1 MGYKGDVLIV
11 LGVLLIVVAFFM
23 GYGLYNSASNYSLL
37 QSSNKISGNNITN
50 SFNSLANDISTVL
63 TGPTYEVI
71 QIIILFLFASIGYKI
86 ADLGIRLNSITL
98 DFTTTVEEKQKN
110 KK

>member
-86 ADLGIRLNSITL
+86 ADLGIRLNSITP
-98 DFTTTVEEKQKN
+98 DFTTTIEEKQKN